1 MAKRIDIDVNL
12 RDEKAKEDLQKLQ
25 NGKYNVNLNVNG
37 SGTDKTTQKIQKLA
51 NEAKNT
57 QSAFDKLKNTIG
69 GVFSGKSLAFT
80 AYLTAMNEIRKAA
93 NGAKAEIKDL
103 DQSITDLSVA
113 MGQGRSAAS
122 DYLKQLNQE
131 AQSIGATTKEVA
143 DSADSWLRQGK
154 SAKEAGK
161 LVYDS
166 MMLSKLGQ
174 IQSADASKYLT
185 SALNGYKKSASEAI
199 DVVDKL
205 TAVDMQSASDAGGLA
220 ESMSKTASA
229 ADMAGVSMDK
239 LIGMIASVKEVTQDS
254 DESVGNMFK
263 SVFSRMNQIKAG
275 KFVDSDTGESLN
287 DTEKV
292 LNKVGIAMRDTNNQF
307 ISSEKIMD
315 EVGAKW
321 SSFDS
326 TTQRAVATAMA
337 GTYQYNK
344 LIALFN
350 NYSKAL
356 DYTKTSAESAGTA
369 VEKFNS
375 SYKESLEAKTNSL
388 QASFESMLMNSDMN
402 KVYGGI
408 IEATNALVKFIDK
421 TGALKGVLSG
431 LAVGGAIKAFTV
443 IKTATNEAYINL
455 NKFKNALDI
464 VGKTRVSA
472 RNFDRLLSLTSGLS
486 MSQLKLVVS
495 SKALTQVQRKQL
507 LMAAGL
513 SAEETELQLKNWN
526 LVRSNTGLTASTTSL
541 KNAFSGLWTMIK
553 ANPFMIIGTAVSA
566 GIAIWEKY
574 KDSIEEVKQS
584 AKEISQN
591 FKETQSDIEDYKTK
605 IEELRK
611 IINDSSSSYE
621 DIVEAR
627 KQLISIQNELIDKY
641 GTEQSSIKNITDAI
655 NGESDAWNQL
665 TKKQWEASKIEFN
678 SKGGLAKDIGN
689 TVNGYKDNIDRM
701 KKEYGQYTQTI
712 SLGDINGNDNRKK
725 AEELLKGFGTLTKT
739 SAGIGEIT
747 LSGNA
752 NEVYNKLLQIKELMS
767 NMNADFGSSFS
778 NGLDKMATSAKG
790 VSDTYKD
797 MYDQYVLNEEILSNS
812 DYTKSFKKLTDEYEK
827 YQDVLS
833 SNNQD
838 EINSETD
845 TFVNLITDAM
855 SKALANGDNDVVEY
869 FKTMYPELQAEVDSW
884 DFKVKITPT
893 LDNGKSN
900 SSYDKNLDSN
910 MKDALSHFSNV
921 EDIINFNPKA
931 NTDKSKQEAYNKLSD
946 IATQNFEGNMETLVN
961 TAVEMYGLE
970 TQGQQDFLDRIKPK
984 DSNSANPN
992 INVSDKTLSNWYSQL
1007 STDDQD
1013 LANSKAFVEALQ
1025 SEEHAMNG
1033 AVISSENLDNALQSL
1048 KESTDSASTSVSTFD
1063 EAWINLKNTD
1073 APDLKG
1079 AADDLLDLANAGQ
1092 LTGNALEGLAG
1103 GKELMNNTGLSAEE
1117 LARKINSLVNAS
1129 TQLSSMS
1136 AQISKMS
1143 DMLADKKNGTVAS
1156 ASDLAG
1162 FDVSVRGLESW
1173 DKFEEV
1179 MGSSESSMEQC
1190 QKAANDLA
1198 TEWVNDG
1205 NFLSNLTDENKQYYI
1220 TQLEDMGVKNA
1231 EQIVTEALTKKEE
1244 ELRFEKLL
1252 SADASTDLQ
1261 NATVADILKLQNLG
1275 DITEQE
1281 KAKLA
1286 AFTLEKQYC
1295 NKNTIVTDADCQ
1307 NIYTLA
1313 KMAGAGTEAL
1323 NKLAA
1328 LKQRLSDNP
1337 IMSNE
1342 MRNNINSA
1350 IQGIV
1355 NGVTTSAGAKLDIP
1369 QVKVNSSGSSS
1380 YKSPSSKK
1388 SKSKSKTKSDAAEVF
1403 DFIEIKLNNLTDK
1416 ASKAKDKIDDLLTFG
1431 QKKNQTKKAIEATT
1445 KAITAQEK
1453 AYKKYMA
1460 YANKAAKT
1468 QNSKKTTSSSS
1479 SSSTGGNA
1487 LYDEATNYLGL
1498 KYVWGGASLTK
1509 GADCSGFTQ
1518 QIYKKFGVS
1527 LPHHAADQAKM
1538 GTKITS
1544 KKNLQAGDLVFF
1556 GSKNNITHVGIYG
1569 GDGKFIESPHTG
1581 ASVRV
1586 SKLSSRKDFVS
1597 GSRFSGISGSTT
1609 TSGRNVKK
1617 IRGVSS
1623 KTLEHYK
1630 KLIREGTLGS
1640 DGIASIKNENLKNA
1654 LKDYQTYYEKAKAC
1668 KEQVASL
1675 TDQLKDLYETLA
1687 NNPIDNASDKIEK
1700 LGTKMDILNA
1710 KVSNLTFDPTKKI
1723 GTSDIDSLYKQI
1735 IKNYNSQLSASK
1747 TAYTGATK
1755 SYNSNKSSLTKS
1767 LKKTKA
1773 KNIGLTQKEFNSI
1786 KSNLKSNKSISY
1798 NLINKIENDTLREK
1812 CIAHNEYLLA
1822 KNTATDNYNQAKE
1835 DHTSNVRQ
1843 ARKDRFDKVQE
1854 RYDNKAGL
1862 IEQKKNAVSNSLS
1875 IAEAKGQLI
1884 GEAYYT
1890 RQANAVKSDMKLKQ
1904 EEAEKLAKKLST
1916 IKFGSDE
1923 WYEAQ
1928 EALNGVYESIQQDE
1942 QELAEFQKSINELKF
1957 DRFDELLNKLGD
1969 ITDETDFLIDMLDS
1983 DNLFDSDTGMI
1994 TQDGITA
2001 IGLTAQNYDVYLA
2014 EAEEYKQMLS
2024 DVKDMYDA
2032 GTISLG
2038 EYEEYQRKYSQS
2050 QRDAIKNANE
2060 AKKAVISY
2068 VKDGL
2073 DAQNDALE
2081 EAIDKKTELIDKMKE
2096 ERSFNQSI
2104 ADLDKTIA
2112 RLERQEDILKN
2123 DDSEANRKKLREIRS
2138 KIEDARE
2145 DRDNKFYDKSV
2156 EDQKNSL
2163 SEMLTNSKKQAED
2176 YLKDTNK
2183 VFSDALTYVNANSS
2197 QVSNNID
2204 KISKDLGISISDY
2217 ITNAWKNGGSA
2228 VGDYAST
2235 LSSNIPNITAQLG
2248 LIASSWQ
2255 SICKA
2260 ADEAAEAS
2268 AKYAETKVTDT
2279 QGIGSPNDSGT
2290 SGNGSGSSGSNDAD
2304 KQQEL
2309 YELRKKASDITEWIS
2324 KHSVSATHKK
2334 SYYGA
2339 LNQYLYDKQHGQ
2351 VLSKDNEVAL
2361 AKKLGVSVK
2370 SDLSGKNDREKI
2382 ASALKKLIKDASF
2395 STGGVI
2401 KDLVKLSGE
2410 DGISFLQ
2417 RGEAVLSKEQTQ
2429 ALLNFKPVI
2438 PQIDS
2443 IIGNLKNIPV
2453 SRSNNVSE
2461 PHIEINTT
2469 VEGVATD
2476 QIVKDFENVAT
2487 RQAENVVKK
2496 INQATYYTNGT
2507 RYR

>member
-1 MAKRIDIDVNL
+1 MNGLLDADELPIREKIKKLAEDNNIDFSHNGF
-12 RDEKAKEDLQKLQ
+12 EFTGNAEEAQKAINAFMNSLKELQKQSGNTSDTMSGIFDGLLDSSGEALSKA
-25 NGKYNVNLNVNG
+25 NNITSKYKEIYQQAQLAEIA
-37 SGTDKTTQKIQKLA
+37 TD
-51 NEAKNT
+51 
-57 QSAFDKLKNTIG
+57 DKL
-69 GVFSGKSLAFT
+69 
-80 AYLTAMNEIRKAA
+80 
-93 NGAKAEIKDL
+93 
-103 DQSITDLSVA
+103 
-113 MGQGRSAAS
+113 
-122 DYLKQLNQE
+122 
-131 AQSIGATTKEVA
+131 
-143 DSADSWLRQGK
+143 
-154 SAKEAGK
+154 
-161 LVYDS
+161 
-166 MMLSKLGQ
+166 
-174 IQSADASKYLT
+174 
-185 SALNGYKKSASEAI
+185 
-199 DVVDKL
+199 
-205 TAVDMQSASDAGGLA
+205 
-220 ESMSKTASA
+220 
-229 ADMAGVSMDK
+229 
-239 LIGMIASVKEVTQDS
+239 
-254 DESVGNMFK
+254 
-263 SVFSRMNQIKAG
+263 
-275 KFVDSDTGESLN
+275 
-287 DTEKV
+287 
-292 LNKVGIAMRDTNNQF
+292 
-307 ISSEKIMD
+307 SSEYDTMT
-315 EVGAKW
+315 E
-321 SSFDS
+321 
-326 TTQRAVATAMA
+326 
-337 GTYQYNK
+337 
-344 LIALFN
+344 
-350 NYSKAL
+350 
-356 DYTKTSAESAGTA
+356 A
-369 VEKFNS
+369 VEKYNNAISNS
-375 SYKESLEAKTNSL
+375 KNPYDDQNVESAYENLQKIKQKISDNSEWKKYKDIIDQTFDDADTKSY
-388 QASFESMLMNSDMN
+388 SF
-402 KVYGGI
+402 YI
-408 IEATNALVKFIDK
+408 
-421 TGALKGVLSG
+421 ALKNNKNGVND
-431 LAVGGAIKAFTV
+431 LANQLK
-443 IKTATNEAYINL
+443 
-455 NKFKNALDI
+455 
-464 VGKTRVSA
+464 
-472 RNFDRLLSLTSGLS
+472 GLS
-486 MSQLKLVVS
+486 VTDVKSMIDDGNNGDAFDQINEKA
-495 SKALTQVQRKQL
+495 SKF
-507 LMAAGL
+507 GL
-513 SAEETELQLKNWN
+513 SAEDVVSILQQL
-526 LVRSNTGLTASTTSL
+526 G
-541 KNAFSGLWTMIK
+541 
-553 ANPFMIIGTAVSA
+553 II
-566 GIAIWEKY
+566 
-574 KDSIEEVKQS
+574 IE
-584 AKEISQN
+584 N
-591 FKETQSDIEDYKTK
+591 
-605 IEELRK
+605 
-611 IINDSSSSYE
+611 
-621 DIVEAR
+621 VE
-627 KQLISIQNELIDKY
+627 
-641 GTEQSSIKNITDAI
+641 
-655 NGESDAWNQL
+655 
-665 TKKQWEASKIEFN
+665 SK
-678 SKGGLAKDIGN
+678 
-689 TVNGYKDNIDRM
+689 
-701 KKEYGQYTQTI
+701 
-712 SLGDINGNDNRKK
+712 
-725 AEELLKGFGTLTKT
+725 
-739 SAGIGEIT
+739 
-747 LSGNA
+747 
-752 NEVYNKLLQIKELMS
+752 
-767 NMNADFGSSFS
+767 
-778 NGLDKMATSAKG
+778 
-790 VSDTYKD
+790 
-797 MYDQYVLNEEILSNS
+797 
-812 DYTKSFKKLTDEYEK
+812 
-827 YQDVLS
+827 
-833 SNNQD
+833 
-838 EINSETD
+838 TD
-845 TFVNLITDAM
+845 TATT
-855 SKALANGDNDVVEY
+855 ALV
-869 FKTMYPELQAEVDSW
+869 S
-884 DFKVKITPT
+884 
-893 LDNGKSN
+893 
-900 SSYDKNLDSN
+900 
-910 MKDALSHFSNV
+910 
-921 EDIINFNPKA
+921 FN
-931 NTDKSKQEAYNKLSD
+931 
-946 IATQNFEGNMETLVN
+946 
-961 TAVEMYGLE
+961 
-970 TQGQQDFLDRIKPK
+970 
-984 DSNSANPN
+984 
-992 INVSDKTLSNWYSQL
+992 
-1007 STDDQD
+1007 
-1013 LANSKAFVEALQ
+1013 
-1025 SEEHAMNG
+1025 
-1033 AVISSENLDNALQSL
+1033 
-1048 KESTDSASTSVSTFD
+1048 
-1063 EAWINLKNTD
+1063 EAWLNLKNTD
-1073 APDLKG
+1073 NSDLKG

-1103 GKELMNNTGLSAEE
+1103 GQQLMNETGLSAEA
-1117 LARKINSLVNAS
+1117 LAQKINGLVNAS

-1143 DMLADKKNGTVAS
+1143 DMLAEKKNGTVAS

-1190 QKAANDLA
+1190 QEAANALA

-1205 NFLSNLTDENKQYYI
+1205 NFLSNLTDENKKYYI
-1220 TQLEDMGVKNA
+1220 TQLEDMGIKNA

-1453 AYKKYMA
+1453 AYKKYMT

-1487 LYDEATNYLGL
+1487 VYDTATDYLGL

-1518 QIYKKFGVS
+1518 QIYKKYGVS

-1544 KKNLQAGDLVFF
+1544 KKDLQAGDLVFF

-1597 GSRFSGISGSTT
+1597 GSRFSKINSATSTSSSSGK
-1609 TSGRNVKK
+1609 NVKK
-1617 IRGVSS
+1617 VKGVSS

-1630 KLIREGTLGS
+1630 KLIREGTLDGI
-1640 DGIASIKNENLKNA
+1640 GIASIKNENLKNA
-1654 LKDYQTYYEKAKAC
+1654 LKDYQIYYEKAKDC

-1700 LGTKMDILNA
+1700 LGTKTDILNA

-1723 GTSDIDSLYKQI
+1723 GTSDIQGLYKQI
-1735 IKNYNSQLSASK
+1735 IKNYDSQLSASK
-1747 TAYTGATK
+1747 TAYTDATK

-1767 LKKTKA
+1767 LNKTKA

-1786 KSNLKSNKSISY
+1786 KSSLKSNKDISY
-1798 NLINKIENDTLREK
+1798 NLVNKITNDSLREK

-1843 ARKDRFDKVQE
+1843 ARKDWFDKVQA

-1862 IEQKKNAVSNSLS
+1862 IEQRKNAVSNSLN

-1890 RQANAVKSDMKLKQ
+1890 RQADAVKSDMQLKQ

-1928 EALNGVYESIQQDE
+1928 DALNGVYESIQQDE

-2001 IGLTAQNYDVYLA
+2001 IGLTAQNYDTYLA
-2014 EAEEYKQMLS
+2014 EAQKYKDAIADLNEMYNSGEIGLTDYNSKLREYQQGQRDSIKSANDAKKSLIDYVENGLNKEIDALS
-2024 DVKDMYDA
+2024 D
-2032 GTISLG
+2032 
-2038 EYEEYQRKYSQS
+2038 
-2050 QRDAIKNANE
+2050 
-2060 AKKAVISY
+2060 
-2068 VKDGL
+2068 
-2073 DAQNDALE
+2073 
-2081 EAIDKKTELIDKMKE
+2081 AIDKKTELIDKMKE

-2197 QVSNNID
+2197 QVASNIE
-2204 KISKDLGISISDY
+2204 KIAKDTGYDISSY
-2217 ITNAWKNGGSA
+2217 IVNAWKDGGFA
-2228 VGDYAST
+2228 VGDYANT
-2235 LSSNIPNITAQLG
+2235 LSSNVPNITTQIG
-2248 LIASSWQ
+2248 SIASAWDRV
-2255 SICKA
+2255 CEA
-2260 ADEAAEAS
+2260 ANKAAEAS

-2279 QGIGSPNDSGT
+2279 QGIGSPNDSGS
-2290 SGNGSGSSGSNDAD
+2290 SGNGSGSSGNNNAD

-2309 YELRKKASDITEWIS
+2309 NKLRKKASDITEWIS

-2339 LNQYLYDKQHGQ
+2339 LNQYLYDKQHKQ
-2351 VLSKDNEVAL
+2351 VLSKANEVAL

-2382 ASALKKLIKDASF
+2382 TSALKKLIKDASF

-2443 IIGNLKNIPV
+2443 IIGNLKNIPIEKV
-2453 SRSNNVSE
+2453 SSQSPTYQIDNRT
-2461 PHIEINTT
+2461 I

-2476 QIVKDFENVAT
+2476 QIVKQMEGVAQK
-2487 RQAENVVKK
+2487 QAENVVRK

>member
-1 MAKRIDIDVNL
+1 MIFKTFDSDKDTFSSKFGILGKSFEDIGNRFKKVSDELIVTNDYTISNIANAWKNSSVKKDLSDKFIITKSDIQDKLKDLSVYEKNPQGILDNLLEQKELVDSNQSSWQKYFEGLSEGEKWQVKFVQENDLTKVSLDDVKNAQNAARQSAIAYNNGLEQMTIGAKAANIALEGLKMAANMIAGMLIAEGIQLAVTAIDNYIHRVEKANEAMNEAVSEYDSAKTALKDTTSQLEEQNKSIDELNKKDKLTYVEQEELDKLKEATRQLELQKNIEEKEKANSAREAADKTVTAFNKQYGKGDIDKNAVDTQLAQSKATGVFQEARNSDDIVGNL
-12 RDEKAKEDLQKLQ
+12 ASFEYYTEQMEKTQKRYNKALKSGSKDDIKYYEENLQDCIDTVDEYTTSLNNNIEDLTKKKNNLQDAYDNAVKKKSNGESLSSDEKNTISKYQEIADIIKLIYSYTDKAGWNNSQISEIFNTNGIEKSKEDL
-25 NGKYNVNLNVNG
+25 
-37 SGTDKTTQKIQKLA
+37 
-51 NEAKNT
+51 
-57 QSAFDKLKNTIG
+57 
-69 GVFSGKSLAFT
+69 
-80 AYLTAMNEIRKAA
+80 
-93 NGAKAEIKDL
+93 
-103 DQSITDLSVA
+103 
-113 MGQGRSAAS
+113 
-122 DYLKQLNQE
+122 KQLAQE
-131 AQSIGATTKEVA
+131 GKLTEEELQKYPNLMNAINNAEFLGEKDSNLKVFCDDLNAGVDAIEDTGNAA
-143 DSADSWLRQGK
+143 DSAAPS
-154 SAKEAGK
+154 
-161 LVYDS
+161 
-166 MMLSKLGQ
+166 
-174 IQSADASKYLT
+174 
-185 SALNGYKKSASEAI
+185 
-199 DVVDKL
+199 
-205 TAVDMQSASDAGGLA
+205 
-220 ESMSKTASA
+220 
-229 ADMAGVSMDK
+229 
-239 LIGMIASVKEVTQDS
+239 IAS
-254 DESVGNMFK
+254 
-263 SVFSRMNQIKAG
+263 
-275 KFVDSDTGESLN
+275 
-287 DTEKV
+287 
-292 LNKVGIAMRDTNNQF
+292 
-307 ISSEKIMD
+307 
-315 EVGAKW
+315 
-321 SSFDS
+321 
-326 TTQRAVATAMA
+326 
-337 GTYQYNK
+337 
-344 LIALFN
+344 
-350 NYSKAL
+350 
-356 DYTKTSAESAGTA
+356 
-369 VEKFNS
+369 
-375 SYKESLEAKTNSL
+375 
-388 QASFESMLMNSDMN
+388 
-402 KVYGGI
+402 
-408 IEATNALVKFIDK
+408 
-421 TGALKGVLSG
+421 
-431 LAVGGAIKAFTV
+431 
-443 IKTATNEAYINL
+443 
-455 NKFKNALDI
+455 
-464 VGKTRVSA
+464 
-472 RNFDRLLSLTSGLS
+472 
-486 MSQLKLVVS
+486 
-495 SKALTQVQRKQL
+495 
-507 LMAAGL
+507 
-513 SAEETELQLKNWN
+513 
-526 LVRSNTGLTASTTSL
+526 
-541 KNAFSGLWTMIK
+541 
-553 ANPFMIIGTAVSA
+553 
-566 GIAIWEKY
+566 
-574 KDSIEEVKQS
+574 
-584 AKEISQN
+584 
-591 FKETQSDIEDYKTK
+591 
-605 IEELRK
+605 
-611 IINDSSSSYE
+611 
-621 DIVEAR
+621 
-627 KQLISIQNELIDKY
+627 
-641 GTEQSSIKNITDAI
+641 
-655 NGESDAWNQL
+655 
-665 TKKQWEASKIEFN
+665 
-678 SKGGLAKDIGN
+678 
-689 TVNGYKDNIDRM
+689 
-701 KKEYGQYTQTI
+701 
-712 SLGDINGNDNRKK
+712 
-725 AEELLKGFGTLTKT
+725 
-739 SAGIGEIT
+739 
-747 LSGNA
+747 
-752 NEVYNKLLQIKELMS
+752 
-767 NMNADFGSSFS
+767 
-778 NGLDKMATSAKG
+778 
-790 VSDTYKD
+790 
-797 MYDQYVLNEEILSNS
+797 
-812 DYTKSFKKLTDEYEK
+812 
-827 YQDVLS
+827 
-833 SNNQD
+833 
-838 EINSETD
+838 
-845 TFVNLITDAM
+845 
-855 SKALANGDNDVVEY
+855 
-869 FKTMYPELQAEVDSW
+869 
-884 DFKVKITPT
+884 
-893 LDNGKSN
+893 
-900 SSYDKNLDSN
+900 
-910 MKDALSHFSNV
+910 
-921 EDIINFNPKA
+921 
-931 NTDKSKQEAYNKLSD
+931 
-946 IATQNFEGNMETLVN
+946 
-961 TAVEMYGLE
+961 
-970 TQGQQDFLDRIKPK
+970 
-984 DSNSANPN
+984 
-992 INVSDKTLSNWYSQL
+992 
-1007 STDDQD
+1007 
-1013 LANSKAFVEALQ
+1013 
-1025 SEEHAMNG
+1025 
-1033 AVISSENLDNALQSL
+1033 
-1048 KESTDSASTSVSTFD
+1048 FD
-1063 EAWINLKNTD
+1063 EAWLNLKNTD
-1073 APDLKG
+1073 DSDLKG

-1103 GKELMNNTGLSAEE
+1103 GQQLMNETGLSAEA
-1117 LARKINSLVNAS
+1117 LAQKINGLVNAS

-1136 AQISKMS
+1136 TQISKIS

-1173 DKFEEV
+1173 DEFEEV
-1179 MGSSESSMEQC
+1179 MGSSESSMDQC
-1190 QKAANDLA
+1190 QQAANALA

-1205 NFLSNLTDENKQYYI
+1205 NFLANLTDENKQYYI

-1231 EQIVTEALTKKEE
+1231 EQIVTEALAKKEE

-1342 MRNNINSA
+1342 MRNNINNA
-1350 IQGIV
+1350 IQDIV

-1479 SSSTGGNA
+1479 STGGNA
-1487 LYDEATNYLGL
+1487 VYDTATDYLGL

-1597 GSRFSGISGSTT
+1597 GSRFSKINNATSTSSSSGK
-1609 TSGRNVKK
+1609 NVKK
-1617 IRGVSS
+1617 VKKGVSS

-1630 KLIREGTLGS
+1630 KLIRNGTLDA
-1640 DGIASIKNENLKNA
+1640 DGIQTIKNENLKNA
-1654 LKDYQTYYEKAKAC
+1654 MKDYQTWYEKAKSC
-1668 KEQVASL
+1668 KEQVTSL

-1687 NNPIDNASDKIEK
+1687 NNPIDSASDKIEK

-1710 KVSNLTFDPTKKI
+1710 KVGNLTFNPTKKI
-1723 GTSDIDSLYKQI
+1723 GTSDIDNLYKQI

-1755 SYNSNKSSLTKS
+1755 SYKSNKSSLTKS

-1773 KNIGLTQKEFNSI
+1773 KNIGLTQNEFNSI

-1798 NLINKIENDTLREK
+1798 NLINKIENDTLRKK

-1843 ARKDRFDKVQE
+1843 TRKDHFDEVQA

-1862 IEQKKNAVSNSLS
+1862 IEQRKNAVSNSLS
-1875 IAEAKGQLI
+1875 IAEAKGLLI

-1890 RQANAVKSDMKLKQ
+1890 RQADAVKSDMQLKQ
-1904 EEAEKLAKKLST
+1904 EEAEELAKKLST

-1957 DRFDELLNKLGD
+1957 DRFDELLDKLGD

-2001 IGLTAQNYDVYLA
+2001 MGLTAQNYDTYLA
-2014 EAEEYKQMLS
+2014 EAQKYKDAIADLNE
-2024 DVKDMYDA
+2024 MYNEGKIGLNDYNSKLR
-2032 GTISLG
+2032 T
-2038 EYEEYQRKYSQS
+2038 YQQG
-2050 QRDAIKNANE
+2050 QRDSIKSANE
-2060 AKKAVISY
+2060 AKKSLAAY
-2068 VKDGL
+2068 VKQGL
-2073 DAQNDALE
+2073 DAQNNALE
-2081 EAIDKKTELIDKMKE
+2081 EAISKKKELLETDKSLKEWNDKLADSNK
-2096 ERSFNQSI
+2096 NI
-2104 ADLDKTIA
+2104 AKLEKQIA
-2112 RLERQEDILKN
+2112 ALEG
-2123 DDSEANRKKLREIRS
+2123 DDSEENRKKLQQLKSDLQDAQKDRS
-2138 KIEDARE
+2138 DMLYDHSVSDQEDAL
-2145 DRDNKFYDKSV
+2145 DK
-2156 EDQKNSL
+2156 
-2163 SEMLTNSKKQAED
+2163 MLENSKKQAED
-2176 YLKDTNK
+2176 YLKDTDK

-2197 QVSNNID
+2197 QVASNIE
-2204 KISKDLGISISDY
+2204 KIAKDTGYDVSTY
-2217 ITNAWKNGGSA
+2217 IVNAWKDGGSA
-2228 VGDYAST
+2228 VGDYTST
-2235 LSSNIPNITAQLG
+2235 LSSNVPNITAQLS

-2255 SICKA
+2255 SICDA
-2260 ADEAAEAS
+2260 ADRAAEAS
-2268 AKYAETKVTDT
+2268 AKYAETNVTGT
-2279 QGIGSPNDSGT
+2279 QSVESSNGSGT
-2290 SGNGSGSSGSNDAD
+2290 SSGNGSGSSESNNTD

-2309 YELRKKASDITEWIS
+2309 NKLRKKASDITEWIS

-2339 LNQYLYDKQHGQ
+2339 LNQYLYDKQHKQ
-2351 VLSKDNEVAL
+2351 VLSIANEVAL

-2443 IIGNLKNIPV
+2443 IISNLKNIPIEKV
-2453 SRSNNVSE
+2453 SSQSPTYQIDNRT
-2461 PHIEINTT
+2461 I

-2476 QIVKDFENVAT
+2476 QIVKQMEGVAQK
-2487 RQAENVVKK
+2487 QAENVVRK
-2496 INQATYYTNGT
+2496 INQATYTKGV
-2507 RYR
+2507 RR

>member
-1 MAKRIDIDVNL
+1 MQGGTFGSSKMQLIPESKLSSNGKPYIKDYVKANQNQVYITEDVIQASKDARAAQIAQNEAVKEGTLSFKAGQVALKGLALAGNMVVGILAGFVISKAIEGLDNL
-12 RDEKAKEDLQKLQ
+12 VHAADNAKESAEGFASSFSSMNDEFSSNDSKLSDLQKQYDELSKGVNSLGENVSLTTDQ
-25 NGKYNVNLNVNG
+25 YDEYKQVVSEISDMMPSLLARYDDEGNKIGFVQGKLSNLNAEYDKYKKNKAMDLVNG
-37 SGTDKTTQKIQKLA
+37 END
-51 NEAKNT
+51 
-57 QSAFDKLKNTIG
+57 
-69 GVFSGKSLAFT
+69 
-80 AYLTAMNEIRKAA
+80 
-93 NGAKAEIKDL
+93 NGDSIKDVF
-103 DQSITDLSVA
+103 DNYQY
-113 MGQGRSAAS
+113 Q
-122 DYLKQLNQE
+122 
-131 AQSIGATTKEVA
+131 
-143 DSADSWLRQGK
+143 
-154 SAKEAGK
+154 
-161 LVYDS
+161 
-166 MMLSKLGQ
+166 
-174 IQSADASKYLT
+174 
-185 SALNGYKKSASEAI
+185 
-199 DVVDKL
+199 
-205 TAVDMQSASDAGGLA
+205 TAH
-220 ESMSKTASA
+220 T
-229 ADMAGVSMDK
+229 
-239 LIGMIASVKEVTQDS
+239 
-254 DESVGNMFK
+254 
-263 SVFSRMNQIKAG
+263 
-275 KFVDSDTGESLN
+275 
-287 DTEKV
+287 
-292 LNKVGIAMRDTNNQF
+292 DTNGN
-307 ISSEKIMD
+307 
-315 EVGAKW
+315 V
-321 SSFDS
+321 
-326 TTQRAVATAMA
+326 
-337 GTYQYNK
+337 
-344 LIALFN
+344 
-350 NYSKAL
+350 
-356 DYTKTSAESAGTA
+356 
-369 VEKFNS
+369 
-375 SYKESLEAKTNSL
+375 
-388 QASFESMLMNSDMN
+388 
-402 KVYGGI
+402 
-408 IEATNALVKFIDK
+408 
-421 TGALKGVLSG
+421 
-431 LAVGGAIKAFTV
+431 
-443 IKTATNEAYINL
+443 
-455 NKFKNALDI
+455 
-464 VGKTRVSA
+464 VGK
-472 RNFDRLLSLTSGLS
+472 
-486 MSQLKLVVS
+486 
-495 SKALTQVQRKQL
+495 RK
-507 LMAAGL
+507 MFG
-513 SAEETELQLKNWN
+513 
-526 LVRSNTGLTASTTSL
+526 
-541 KNAFSGLWTMIK
+541 
-553 ANPFMIIGTAVSA
+553 
-566 GIAIWEKY
+566 
-574 KDSIEEVKQS
+574 D
-584 AKEISQN
+584 
-591 FKETQSDIEDYKTK
+591 
-605 IEELRK
+605 
-611 IINDSSSSYE
+611 SSYE
-621 DIVEAR
+621 
-627 KQLISIQNELIDKY
+627 
-641 GTEQSSIKNITDAI
+641 
-655 NGESDAWNQL
+655 
-665 TKKQWEASKIEFN
+665 KI
-678 SKGGLAKDIGN
+678 L
-689 TVNGYKDNIDRM
+689 
-701 KKEYGQYTQTI
+701 
-712 SLGDINGNDNRKK
+712 
-725 AEELLKGFGTLTKT
+725 
-739 SAGIGEIT
+739 
-747 LSGNA
+747 
-752 NEVYNKLLQIKELMS
+752 
-767 NMNADFGSSFS
+767 
-778 NGLDKMATSAKG
+778 
-790 VSDTYKD
+790 
-797 MYDQYVLNEEILSNS
+797 
-812 DYTKSFKKLTDEYEK
+812 
-827 YQDVLS
+827 
-833 SNNQD
+833 
-838 EINSETD
+838 
-845 TFVNLITDAM
+845 
-855 SKALANGDNDVVEY
+855 
-869 FKTMYPELQAEVDSW
+869 
-884 DFKVKITPT
+884 
-893 LDNGKSN
+893 
-900 SSYDKNLDSN
+900 
-910 MKDALSHFSNV
+910 
-921 EDIINFNPKA
+921 
-931 NTDKSKQEAYNKLSD
+931 
-946 IATQNFEGNMETLVN
+946 
-961 TAVEMYGLE
+961 
-970 TQGQQDFLDRIKPK
+970 
-984 DSNSANPN
+984 
-992 INVSDKTLSNWYSQL
+992 
-1007 STDDQD
+1007 
-1013 LANSKAFVEALQ
+1013 ALQ
-1025 SEEHAMNG
+1025 SEIDSGYDGIFGQNKLTNEDIEKKTAL
-1033 AVISSENLDNALQSL
+1033 IQKYQSEIDA
-1048 KESTDSASTSVSTFD
+1048 SVSAIQYALSAIAQSGDEYYKLSDQEQQFLDTYINSLSQDFIDENNLTNETNARTFINNLIND
-1063 EAWINLKNTD
+1063 IESGKPEIMKAYNDLFSFNIDDTDLSPEEVQKKVNKLIQQLAKALGEDNWQDLKIRLGFEFVDDNVKDYEDTINRFNDPDKIKAFFNEEGINTASEVKEFYDVYSATDKAKQGIYDADVAMQEWKNHITENTASATSSLTSFEEAWMNLKGAD
-1073 APDLKG
+1073 DSDLKG

-1092 LTGNALEGLAG
+1092 LTENSIEELAG
-1103 GKELMNNTGLSAEE
+1103 GQKLMSDTGLSAEE
-1117 LARKINSLVNAS
+1117 LAQKINGLVNAS

-1143 DMLADKKNGTVAS
+1143 DMLAGKKNDTVAS

-1179 MGSSESSMEQC
+1179 MGSSESSMDQC
-1190 QKAANDLA
+1190 QKAANALA

-1205 NFLSNLTDENKQYYI
+1205 NFLANLTDENKQYYI

-1286 AFTLEKQYC
+1286 VFTLEKQYC

-1403 DFIEIKLNNLTDK
+1403 DFIEIKLNNLADK

-1479 SSSTGGNA
+1479 SSSGGNA

-1527 LPHHAADQAKM
+1527 LPHKASYQAKM

-1544 KKNLQAGDLVFF
+1544 KSDLQAGDLVFF

-1597 GSRFSGISGSTT
+1597 GSRFSGISGSTK
-1609 TSGRNVKK
+1609 TSGKNVKK
-1617 IRGVSS
+1617 VKGVSS

-1630 KLIREGTLGS
+1630 RLIREGTLGS

-1710 KVSNLTFDPTKKI
+1710 KVGNLTFNPTKKI

-1904 EEAEKLAKKLST
+1904 EEAGKLAKKLST

-1994 TQDGITA
+1994 TDDGITA
-2001 IGLTAQNYDVYLA
+2001 IGLTAQNYDTYLA
-2014 EAEEYKQMLS
+2014 EAQKYKDAIADLNE
-2024 DVKDMYDA
+2024 MYKN
-2032 GTISLG
+2032 GEISLTD
-2038 EYEEYQRKYSQS
+2038 YNSQLRTYQQG
-2050 QRDAIKNANE
+2050 QRDSIKSANE
-2060 AKKAVISY
+2060 AKKSLVAY
-2068 VKDGL
+2068 VKQGL
-2073 DAQNDALE
+2073 DAQNDALSD
-2081 EAIDKKTELIDKMKE
+2081 AIDKKKKILETEKDLHD
-2096 ERSFNQSI
+2096 FQSKI
-2104 ADLDKTIA
+2104 ADQNKNIA
-2112 RLERQEDILKN
+2112 KIEKQIAALES
-2123 DDSEANRKKLREIRS
+2123 DDSEENRKKLQQLKS
-2138 KIEDARE
+2138 NLQDAQKDRE
-2145 DRDNKFYDKSV
+2145 DTLYDRSISDQ
-2156 EDQKNSL
+2156 EDSL
-2163 SEMLTNSKKQAED
+2163 DKMLENSKKQAED

-2197 QVSNNID
+2197 QVASNIE
-2204 KISKDLGISISDY
+2204 KIAKDTGYDISSY
-2217 ITNAWKNGGSA
+2217 IVNAWKDGGSA

-2235 LSSNIPNITAQLG
+2235 LSSNIPNITAQLS

-2255 SICKA
+2255 SICDA
-2260 ADEAAEAS
+2260 ADRAAEAS

-2351 VLSKDNEVAL
+2351 VLSKADEVAL

-2382 ASALKKLIKDASF
+2382 TSALKKLIKDASF

-2438 PQIDS
+2438 PQINS
-2443 IIGNLKNIPV
+2443 IIGNLKNIPEKV
-2453 SRSNNVSE
+2453 SSQSPTYQIDNRT
-2461 PHIEINTT
+2461 I

-2476 QIVKDFENVAT
+2476 QIVKQMEGVAQK
-2487 RQAENVVKK
+2487 QAENVVRK
-2496 INQATYYTNGT
+2496 INQATYAKGV
-2507 RYR
+2507 RK